1 MRLHYLRDYLR
12 TLRGVPR
19 FFLAAI
25 LLLVLPSVFRTSRLH
40 AQPSSQTSSSS
51 SSSASASGHE
61 TQPASQKANSK
72 EASGKE
78 AKEAGEAEAIRHSPP
93 VRWIAKTTGL
103 SLDQAYWL
111 CVLVNFAIVFV
122 TVGTVM
128 KKKLPGTFR
137 NRTEAIQKQIEEA
150 RKASEEA
157 RQRLA
162 EVEGRL
168 SRLDAEINQ
177 MRREA
182 EENAQAEEKR
192 VLAAAQ
198 EERHRIVA
206 STEQEIA
213 MAANAARRDL
223 KAYAAEL
230 AVDLAEKK
238 IQVGK
243 DTDVTLVREF
253 TTQLGKDGR

>member
-1 MRLHYLRDYLR
+1 MRLYSNSRRD
-12 TLRGVPR
+12 
-19 FFLAAI
+19 FAAI
-25 LLLVLPSVFRTSRLH
+25 VILGVLILPSVCQTSRLH
-40 AQPSSQTSSSS
+40 AQEAPTSSS
-51 SSSASASGHE
+51 AKAPGGE
-61 TQPASQKANSK
+61 TQPASE

-78 AKEAGEAEAIRHSPP
+78 AKEAGETEAVRHSPP
-93 VRWIAKTTGL
+93 VQWIARKTGL

-111 CVLVNFAIVFV
+111 CVFVNFAIVFV
-122 TVGTVM
+122 SVGTVM
-128 KKKLPGTFR
+128 RKKLPGAFK

-162 EVEGRL
+162 EVERRL
-168 SRLDAEINQ
+168 SRLDMEINQ

-192 VLAAAQ
+192 VLAAVQ
-198 EERHRIVA
+198 EERRRIVA

-223 KAYAAEL
+223 KTYAAEL
-230 AVDLAEKK
+230 AVDLAGKK
-238 IQVGK
+238 IQVAK

-253 TTQLGKDGR
+253 TAQLGKGGR